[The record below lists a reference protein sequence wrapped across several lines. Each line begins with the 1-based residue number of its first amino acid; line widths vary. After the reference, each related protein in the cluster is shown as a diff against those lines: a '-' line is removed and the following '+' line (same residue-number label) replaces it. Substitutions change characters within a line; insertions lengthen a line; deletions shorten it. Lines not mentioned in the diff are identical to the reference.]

1 MCDLL
6 GISCNE
12 NDRASRSLPQFAK
25 EFSDDNPDG
34 WGIAYFDGAKA
45 VIKRSQGKDDLKA
58 KKSKLFRETWKKVRS
73 KNFIA
78 HVRLASRGIC
88 TELNCHPFALDHNV
102 HRILERD
109 WIFAH
114 NGTIRGFAEHPR
126 SKGTT
131 DSENIFNE
139 ILDSMKKY
147 LSSGKIRGEYHAL
160 KYAIE
165 KIFKR
170 YGRGITLNLL
180 MSDGN
185 MHYAFSHYLPGS
197 DFERPI
203 FMKRRGKAWGNVI
216 LLTTGKFVTPGYA
229 NEEWE
234 KIPTDRLLVVN
245 CGQIITLSDP
255 I

>member
-1 MCDLL
+1 
-6 GISCNE
+6 
-12 NDRASRSLPQFAK
+12 
-25 EFSDDNPDG
+25 
-34 WGIAYFDGAKA
+34 
-45 VIKRSQGKDDLKA
+45 
-58 KKSKLFRETWKKVRS
+58 
-73 KNFIA
+73 
-78 HVRLASRGIC
+78 
-88 TELNCHPFALDHNV
+88 
-102 HRILERD
+102 
-109 WIFAH
+109 
-114 NGTIRGFAEHPR
+114 
-126 SKGTT
+126 
-131 DSENIFNE
+131 
-139 ILDSMKKY
+139 MKKY
-147 LSSGKIRGEYHAL
+147 LSGGKIRGEYNAL

-245 CGQIITLSDP
+245 CGEIVVCSDT